1 MTWKPKLMTI
11 FTKTIVTLLYLW
23 MRWQIIYKY
32 LKRSL
37 SRVIANQTKIH
48 YNNFSF
54 IELISSTLENVID
67 TIWPALRSQID
78 IPFAIR
84 PVYNRFYASSANFDL
99 FLLSPF
105 HKSKKFMFNEYNLPL
120 IDVHNSNKRTRF

>member
-1 MTWKPKLMTI
+1 MPTKI
-11 FTKTIVTLLYLW
+11 DAFFTKTIVTLLCLW

-37 SRVIANQTKIH
+37 SRVIANQTTIH
-48 YNNFSF
+48 SNNFSF
-54 IELISSTLENVID
+54 IELISSTLEKVID
-67 TIWPALRSQID
+67 TIWLALRSQID
-78 IPFAIR
+78 ISFAIR

-105 HKSKKFMFNEYNLPL
+105 HKSKKFMVNEYNLSF
-120 IDVHNSNKRTRF
+120 INVRNSNKRTRF